1 MNPPMSTTTSHDDSP
16 TLGLCP
22 DCGTEIATYNVLI
35 EYETDDGQPAL
46 WAECPECREV
56 VHPE

>member
-1 MNPPMSTTTSHDDSP
+1 MSTTTSHDDSP

-35 EYETDDGQPAL
+35 EYETDDGQPAP
-46 WAECPECREV
+46 WAECLEGREV